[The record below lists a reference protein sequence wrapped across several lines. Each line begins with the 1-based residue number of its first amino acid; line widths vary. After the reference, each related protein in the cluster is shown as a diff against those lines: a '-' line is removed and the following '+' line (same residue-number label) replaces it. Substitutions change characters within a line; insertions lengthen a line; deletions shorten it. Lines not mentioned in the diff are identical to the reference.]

1 MFNKYDIVK
10 HFKHETL
17 NDKQKAAHLY
27 TYQIIS
33 PSVNHTETGEELVV
47 YKALYDG
54 RPFGLDVDLGQT
66 FARPAEMFNSDVDH
80 NKYPDI
86 KQPTRFELIRH
97 MDSELPESMVNEFD
111 FSKPMIQKGA

>member
-66 FARPAEMFNSDVDH
+66 FAKPAEMFNSDVDH